1 MKIRKMDQPNTL
13 TTKVKG
19 LNAHVVYAVYT
30 IRSSNLNIFDLIE
43 VLSKGYDSQTDM
55 RAGQWS
61 SLFYLPNQ
69 PWA

>member
-1 MKIRKMDQPNTL
+1 MAQPNTL

-19 LNAHVVYAVYT
+19 VNAHVAYAVYT

-55 RAGQWS
+55 RAGHHS
-61 SLFYLPNQ
+61 FTFPTNYGPNR
-69 PWA
+69 P